1 MGLKLNLTWFDK
13 KTEEF
18 IGEEY
23 SKDFGDDG
31 SVIESLGMPLK
42 DNINNGGFDVE
53 KSWVPLLQPYF
64 KNKIE
69 VDTYWYQISFD
80 YRDANW

>member
-1 MGLKLNLTWFDK
+1 MGLKLHIHWFDK

-18 IGEEY
+18 KGGEY

-42 DNINNGGFDVE
+42 DNINNGWFDVE
-53 KSWVPLLQPYF
+53 KSWFRYYSHTLKCNRY
-64 KNKIE
+64 
-69 VDTYWYQISFD
+69 
-80 YRDANW
+80 

>member
-1 MGLKLNLTWFDK
+1 MGLKLHIHWFDK

-18 IGEEY
+18 KGGEY

-42 DNINNGGFDVE
+42 DNINNGCLMLKNHGFRYYSHTL
-53 KSWVPLLQPYF
+53 KM
-64 KNKIE
+64 
-69 VDTYWYQISFD
+69 
-80 YRDANW
+80 

>member
-1 MGLKLNLTWFDK
+1 MGLKLHIHWFDK

-18 IGEEY
+18 KGGEY

-42 DNINNGGFDVE
+42 DNINNGWFDKLKSHGFDITAT
-53 KSWVPLLQPYF
+53 L
-64 KNKIE
+64 
-69 VDTYWYQISFD
+69 
-80 YRDANW
+80 

>member
-1 MGLKLNLTWFDK
+1 MGLKLRLTWFDK

-18 IGEEY
+18 KGEEY

-42 DNINNGGFDVE
+42 DNINNGEFDLKKE
-53 KSWVPLLQPYF
+53 WVPILQPYF
-64 KNKIE
+64 KNVI
-69 VDTYWYQISFD
+69 DISKFD
-80 YRDANW
+80 YFVSFVYRDGNW